1 MQNKYLIKRLSIS
14 ILLAIPISAANL
26 DQSAATLLSDILVA
40 PAENFRA
47 PIYMPTKE
55 EINEIESLQK
65 DFAVNSETNG
75 ELFLAGHK
83 TGNAKKTKKK
93 VIQNIMHKLEAAAA
107 SGKQALVE
115 FIVNQELK
123 NSQDRALRFAIRNDQ
138 QAMVEFLLN
147 HPGQLKP
154 SQAGINT
161 ALKDAA
167 YLGKKNMVEFLLNWK
182 GQPQPHKIAIN
193 WALRSAASNNKQA
206 VVEFLLNRHDGEST
220 IKQYVIINTYRDAI
234 ANNYLE
240 IIHLLEPLVPLEE
253 RLNHASPSRGIAHE
267 IHNYNNTQ
275 VIDREISSS
284 STHTARP
291 NRLINV
297 VWRNV
302 NRLLKDINIITYANA
317 KLIIEQAIEKFIPKD
332 QQDLAT
338 QAALHHLES
347 DTNYEHKLSVAITFI
362 QTFHKDK
369 MEQWINGFVLESIE
383 AYKNSSNPTSC
394 SKGILERI
402 ATGFR
407 GIDVELDKL
416 FAQAEGP
423 LLVRNWLK
431 TWDLPNIND
440 ETKQDL
446 VKQLISKG
454 INGDSR
460 AADAANA
467 FREIANEELQKQG
480 IADNTDSK
488 DEIETYAESMVKENY
503 DEILKQFVK
512 EELDRKKT

>member
-1 MQNKYLIKRLSIS
+1 MKNKYLIKILAIS
-14 ILLAIPISAANL
+14 ITLATPILAAGL
-26 DQSAATLLSDILVA
+26 EQSGATLLSDIL
-40 PAENFRA
+40 AEPIANFSA
-47 PIYMPTKE
+47 HTYVPTKE
-55 EINEIESLQK
+55 EIYEIESLQK
-65 DFAVNSETNG
+65 DFAINSETHS
-75 ELFLAGHK
+75 EFLADHK
-83 TGNAKKTKKK
+83 TIGEEKKTKKK
-93 VIQNIMHKLEAAAA
+93 VIQNIMHQLEAAAT

-167 YLGKKNMVEFLLNWK
+167 YLGKKNMVEFLLDWK
-182 GQPQPHKIAIN
+182 GEPQPHKIAIN

-240 IIHLLEPLVPLEE
+240 IIHLLEPIVPLEE

-284 STHTARP
+284 STYTSRP

-302 NRLLKDINIITYANA
+302 NRLLKDVNIINYATA
-317 KLIIEQAIEKFIPKD
+317 KLIIEQAIEKFIPNE

-338 QAALHHLES
+338 QAALHHLGS
-347 DTNYEHKLSVAITFI
+347 DSNYEHKLSVAITFI
-362 QTFHKDK
+362 QTFHEDK
-369 MEQWINGFVLESIE
+369 MEHWINGFILESIE
-383 AYKNSSNPTSC
+383 AYKNSSNSTSC

-407 GIDVELDKL
+407 GINPELDKL
-416 FAQAEGP
+416 FAQAEAP

-431 TWDLPNIND
+431 IWDLPNIND
-440 ETKQDL
+440 EIKQDL
-446 VKQLISKG
+446 VKQLKAKG
-454 INGDSR
+454 INCDSG

-488 DEIETYAESMVKENY
+488 
-503 DEILKQFVK
+503 
-512 EELDRKKT
+512 